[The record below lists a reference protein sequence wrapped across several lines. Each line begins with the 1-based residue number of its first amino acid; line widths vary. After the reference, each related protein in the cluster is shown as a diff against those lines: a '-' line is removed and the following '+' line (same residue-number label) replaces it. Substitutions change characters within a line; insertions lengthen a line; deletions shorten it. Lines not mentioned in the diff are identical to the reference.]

1 MAGNAGSRIPCV
13 EQLLIDGFFLSR
25 SDKEQDTRAVWYT
38 VAAAR
43 RDAVGESVRC
53 RRELAANVD
62 GQQLKTAVQ
71 LLENL

>member
-13 EQLLIDGFFLSR
+13 EQLLIDGFLSR
-25 SDKEQDTRAVWYT
+25 SDKEQDTRAVWNT

-43 RDAVGESVRC
+43 RDVVGESVRC